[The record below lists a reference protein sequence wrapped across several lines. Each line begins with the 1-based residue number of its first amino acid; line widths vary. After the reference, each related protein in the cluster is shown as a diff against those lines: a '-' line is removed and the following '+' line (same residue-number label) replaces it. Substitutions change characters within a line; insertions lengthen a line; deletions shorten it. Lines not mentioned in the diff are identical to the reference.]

1 MSAADLR
8 AALESWGV
16 DPADLADEHA
26 SLLASGVLDSL
37 ALFNLSMWLEQQIGA
52 PIDPTSFEVAREW
65 DSIAAILR
73 FIETQ
78 RAAPAEG
85 LVLTPA
91 AATEP
96 PERPAPGE
104 ATTPHASGD
113 DAGPYRIERYSEQ
126 HLPAIGEL
134 MTALWSPDALLNREV
149 FRWKYVENPF
159 DAEPLVYLALRDDRV
174 VGMRAFCGSAWRAA
188 GGAMRNLAVA
198 DDFVV
203 AEDDRNHGL
212 LARFT
217 DAATA
222 DLGARGQ
229 HAFLSLS
236 ALRVTRLQLLAS
248 GSRSLGVL
256 PTVALRPAWLRA
268 LDAVA
273 SLAKKTPVLWRAA
286 DRLEAIEPASR
297 AFERL
302 DQFGKALPLDD
313 GGHAEVGTA
322 PDPAEFAAFVARLTQ
337 DERLRHMRDER
348 FFAWRYRNPLHD
360 YRVISAR
367 DAAGRLRGYIV
378 LQRGRSAFADQR
390 RVNLVDWAGDS
401 EAVWAGLI
409 QAAVRG
415 GRIAELVTWRNGD
428 AATNRQI
435 DALGFIPADAHQA
448 ERGLPCALVREFGEG
463 VHHPLPELGQWD
475 LRMAYTSFA

>member
-1 MSAADLR
+1 MSAPASPVSAAVLR

-16 DPADLADEHA
+16 DPADLADDHA
-26 SLLASGVLDSL
+26 SLLASGLLDSL

-52 PIDPTSFEVAREW
+52 PIDPTSFDVAREW
-65 DSIAAILR
+65 DSVAAILR

-78 RAAPAEG
+78 RAVAPQGLAPAP
-85 LVLTPA
+85 VSTPVA
-91 AATEP
+91 AMP
-96 PERPAPGE
+96 P
-104 ATTPHASGD
+104 ASGG
-113 DAGPYRIERYSEQ
+113 DAGPYRIERYQAQ

-134 MTALWSPDALLNREV
+134 MKALWSPDALLNREV
-149 FRWKYVENPF
+149 FRWKYAENPF

-174 VGMRAFCGSAWRAA
+174 VGMRAFCGSAWHSA
-188 GGAMRNLAVA
+188 GGAARNLAVA

-217 DAATA
+217 DAAMA

-268 LDAVA
+268 LDAAAGVV
-273 SLAKKTPVLWRAA
+273 KKTPVLWRAA
-286 DRLEAIEPASR
+286 ERLAAVEPASQ

-302 DQFGKALPLDD
+302 DQFGKALPLQD
-313 GGHAEVGTA
+313 GGRAEVGMA
-322 PDPAEFAAFVARLTQ
+322 PDPAEFAALVERLTQ
-337 DERLRHMRDER
+337 DGRLRHRRDER
-348 FFAWRYRNPLHD
+348 FFAWRYRNPLHC
-360 YRVISAR
+360 YRVVSMR

-390 RVNLVDWAGDS
+390 RINLVDWAGES
-401 EAVWAGLI
+401 EAVWGALI
-409 QAAVRG
+409 QAAVHA

-435 DALGFIPADAHQA
+435 DALGFLPADEHQA
-448 ERGLPCALVREFGEG
+448 ERGLPCALVREFGVG
-463 VHHPLPELGQWD
+463 LRDPLPELGQWD
-475 LRMAYTSFA
+475 LRMAFTSFA